1 MEYNTSF
8 LVAALVCLI
17 LIIYHYIG
25 RKRVDNISNR
35 VFTFFIIIGTLDVFF
50 DYICTLMMMEES
62 PNFRGPLTFLLTLL
76 FLMQVI
82 FPYGLYL
89 YVQSLRSQTQR
100 FDKLIGI
107 GAIPAIIMGIIVL
120 LNIFTGSIFIVTAQG
135 EYVRGP
141 LYIGVYIYALAYGVV
156 ILADSLIHY
165 KEFGMKKISVIWE
178 FAGLMCICVIIQGL
192 HNELLTTGYGIS
204 LGMMILFLTLH
215 HPSEY
220 TDVLTG
226 AFNIQCFLEWS
237 KEQFSRKR
245 TFHIISVDLHQLKEV
260 NTIFGTDS
268 GDIFLHK
275 ITESLQEIL
284 GTSYIFRVSS
294 KRLIMATFSLTEYEK
309 VRNETQKFLKG
320 EITINGEPFK
330 LSAIICGITNAHKLQ
345 DSDTLLSYI
354 THLVSIV
361 NVYDSTRLIQSSEQ
375 SYNGFLYSIEIEQYL
390 RTAIDEDLFEV
401 YYQPVFSL
409 EEGRYLTLEALSR
422 LRHPNYGLISPDIF
436 ITIAERNGLI
446 SQLGYLQF
454 RKICKF
460 VDHNRML
467 LDKIDNIKFNLS
479 PADLLRIDFVE
490 RYIQVIRE
498 FNLPF
503 AFFQFEITETIA
515 TEYSENLY
523 QIIDIFTK
531 YGIGLCLDD
540 FGSGYA
546 NLDSVLKLPFSSIKM
561 DRSLLNNLINDQKS
575 MLFYKNIT
583 TLFRNMGY
591 IVIAE
596 GVERKEELELLKKW
610 DINMIQGYYF
620 SRPLN
625 ETDTLNLILK
635 NN

>member
-8 LVAALVCLI
+8 LVAALVCLL

-25 RKRVDNISNR
+25 RKRVDNISNH

-50 DYICTLMMMEES
+50 DYICTLMMMAES
-62 PNFRGPLTFLLTLL
+62 PKYKDILVLLLTLL
-76 FLMQVI
+76 FLMQVM

-89 YVQSLRSQTQR
+89 YVQSLRNQTQK
-100 FDKLIGI
+100 FYKLIGI
-107 GAIPAIIMGIIVL
+107 SAVPAIIMGIIVL
-120 LNIFTGSIFIVTAQG
+120 LNVFTGSIFRVTDQG
-135 EYVRGP
+135 VYVRGP
-141 LYIGVYIYALAYGVV
+141 LYIGVYLYALAYGII
-156 ILADSLIHY
+156 ILAGSLIHY
-165 KEFGMKKISVIWE
+165 KELGLKKLCVIWE
-178 FAGLMCICVIIQGL
+178 FAVLMCVCVIIQGL

-237 KEQFSRKR
+237 REQFSRKR
-245 TFHIISVDLHQLKEV
+245 VFHIISVDLHQLKEV

-268 GDIFLHK
+268 GDFFLRE
-275 ITESLQEIL
+275 ITKSLQEIL
-284 GTSYIFRVSS
+284 GTSYIFRISS
-294 KRLIMATFSLTEYEK
+294 KRLIMATFSLAEYEK
-309 VRNETQKFLKG
+309 VRNQTQDYLKG
-320 EITINGEPFK
+320 QLMINGEPFQI
-330 LSAIICGITNAHKLQ
+330 SAVICGITNADNLQ
-345 DSDTLLSYI
+345 DGNTLLSYI
-354 THLVSIV
+354 SYLASII

-375 SYNGFLYSIEIEQYL
+375 TYNNFQYSIEIEQYL
-390 RTAIDEDLFEV
+390 RTAIEEDLFEV

-409 EEGRYLTLEALSR
+409 EKGRYLTLEALSR
-422 LRHPNYGLISPDIF
+422 LRHPNYGPISPDIF

-454 RKICKF
+454 RRICRF
-460 VDHNRML
+460 VDHNRAL

-479 PADLLRIDFVE
+479 PADLLRSDFVE
-490 RYIQVIRE
+490 RYIQIIRE

-503 AFFQFEITETIA
+503 TFFQFEITETIA

-523 QIIDIFTK
+523 HIIDIFKK

-546 NLDSVLKLPFSSIKM
+546 NLDSVLKLPISSIKM
-561 DRSLLNNLINDQKS
+561 DRSLLNNLLKDQKS
-575 MLFYKNIT
+575 RLFYKNIT

-591 IVIAE
+591 SVIAE
-596 GVERKEELELLKKW
+596 GVEHEEELELLKEW
-610 DINMIQGYYF
+610 NINLIQGYFF
-620 SRPLN
+620 SKPLN
-625 ETDTLNLILK
+625 EKDTLRLIL
-635 NN
+635 NID